1 MMQMDRSV
9 FDLGLSV
16 HAVSLYILICAL
28 ADEGQDPSLE
38 TVRRQW
44 TASEDALWTAAKE
57 LESRKVLRIELESES
72 SGRFWVQP
80 SRQWVRSE

>member
-1 MMQMDRSV
+1 MMQMDRAV
-9 FDLGLSV
+9 FDLGMSV

-28 ADEGQDPSLE
+28 ADEGRDSTLE
-38 TVRRQW
+38 AVRGQW

-57 LESRKVLRIELESES
+57 LERHKVLRIEMESES

-80 SRQWVRSE
+80 SHEWI